1 MDHTAAGEGKA
12 VPEFTNTFH
21 TLRTKLG
28 MKDSEGHLVL
38 KYRGAL
44 QRYIQIEMD
53 FLDISSLG
61 TTY

>member
-1 MDHTAAGEGKA
+1 MVHQESGQVVSD
-12 VPEFTNTFH
+12 FTNTLH

-28 MKDSEGHLVL
+28 IKYCERHLVM

-44 QRYIQIEMD
+44 HSYIQIEME

-61 TTY
+61 IAY